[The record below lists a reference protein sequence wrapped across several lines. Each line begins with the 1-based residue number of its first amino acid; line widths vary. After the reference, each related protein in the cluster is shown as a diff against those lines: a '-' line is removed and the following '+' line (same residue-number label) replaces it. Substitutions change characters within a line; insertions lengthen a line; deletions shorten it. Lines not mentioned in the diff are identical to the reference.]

1 MCEGVVLVLV
11 LVLVL
16 VRIKFVGV
24 NLHLA
29 ILGVVEGSGQA
40 LSLPWSA
47 VASTREHGMAWRIH
61 ETAENTAQAQGLRDS
76 GSGGSK

>member
-1 MCEGVVLVLV
+1 MCDGVVLVLV

-29 ILGVVEGSGQA
+29 ILEVVEGSSQA
-40 LSLPWSA
+40 LSLPW
-47 VASTREHGMAWRIH
+47 
-61 ETAENTAQAQGLRDS
+61 Q
-76 GSGGSK
+76 